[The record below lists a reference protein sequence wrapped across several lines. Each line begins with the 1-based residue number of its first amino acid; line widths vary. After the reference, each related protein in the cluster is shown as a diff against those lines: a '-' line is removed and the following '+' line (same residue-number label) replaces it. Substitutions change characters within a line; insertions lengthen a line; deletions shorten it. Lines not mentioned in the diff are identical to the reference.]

1 MLTLSTKNK
10 HEKSID
16 EWVENEKKKM
26 HFSPKMFKN
35 R

>member
-16 EWVENEKKKM
+16 EQGGNEKKKM
-26 HFSPKMFKN
+26 HLSPKMFKN